1 MRQRMERLV
10 AAGVAAGLGCALL
23 AAAPA
28 RADDGSTFPTPS
40 PSAEPSLG
48 FGTGLGG
55 AGTATPTGMPGV
67 SGGAGGAGGAGGS
80 EGADGAPARQ
90 ADPLTTLGGLAG
102 VLVTPLFERLL
113 LTAGAVVT
121 AQQAKPAAPGDQTQ
135 QDAQPG
141 ELPGA
146 QPDPATLQPGGG
158 TSATSSTWRPRAD
171 IQVPTAVAVPPRGGG
186 NGPLTKEQVIWAA
199 YTSAAA
205 KRPSCRIPVML
216 LAAIGEVESSSL
228 RGRRLDA
235 SHDAV
240 PPVRGPALTG
250 GSYAAIRD
258 SDGGRFDGDPVWD
271 RAVGPMQFIP
281 ATWRIWGADGN
292 GDGIRDPQNIEDAAL
307 AAAGYLC
314 AGGRDLSQAADL
326 RAAVLSYNHSQRYLA
341 TVVGIIQAVTS
352 GALAGP

>member
-23 AAAPA
+23 AGSPA
-28 RADDGSTFPTPS
+28 RAADDGSSAATPS
-40 PSAEPSLG
+40 PTAEPSAG
-48 FGTGLGG
+48 FGSILGSAAPPTPAPG
-55 AGTATPTGMPGV
+55 PAGPGSV
-67 SGGAGGAGGAGGS
+67 P
-80 EGADGAPARQ
+80 DGTPARQ
-90 ADPLTTLGGLAG
+90 ADPLTSLGGLGG

-121 AQQAKPAAPGDQTQ
+121 AQQARPGEPAVAAPQEG
-135 QDAQPG
+135 QPG
-141 ELPGA
+141 GPDTA
-146 QPDPATLQPGGG
+146 PPDPATLQPGGG

-171 IQVPTAVAVPPRGGG
+171 IRVPTAVAVPSKGSG
-186 NGPLTKEQVIWAA
+186 NAPLSKEQVIWAA
-199 YTSAAA
+199 YSAAA
-205 KRPSCRIPVML
+205 EKKRSCRIPVML

-258 SDGGRFDGDPVWD
+258 SDGGRYDGDPVWD

-326 RAAVLSYNHSQRYLA
+326 RAAVLSYNHSQRYLS

>member
-1 MRQRMERLV
+1 MRQRMERLL
-10 AAGVAAGLGCALL
+10 AAGVAAALGCAVLT
-23 AAAPA
+23 ATPA
-28 RADDGSTFPTPS
+28 RAADDGSTGATPS
-40 PSAEPSLG
+40 PTVQPSLG
-48 FGTGLGG
+48 FGSPLAST
-55 AGTATPTGMPGV
+55 TPTSSPSAPSGSP
-67 SGGAGGAGGAGGS
+67 GGAGGVGGTEGTGGT
-80 EGADGAPARQ
+80 PART
-90 ADPLTTLGGLAG
+90 ADPLPSLGGLGG

-113 LTAGAVVT
+113 LAAGSVVT
-121 AQQAKPAAPGDQTQ
+121 AQQAKPAGPGDPQA
-135 QDAQPG
+135 DV
-141 ELPGA
+141 GA
-146 QPDPATLQPGGG
+146 APDPATLQPGGG
-158 TSATSSTWRPRAD
+158 TSATASTWQPRAD
-171 IQVPTAVAVPPRGGG
+171 IRVPTAVAVPPKGSA
-186 NGPLTKEQVIWAA
+186 NGPLSKEQIIWSA
-199 YTSAAA
+199 YTAAA
-205 KRPSCRIPVML
+205 ARKSSCRIPVML

-250 GSYAAIRD
+250 GNYAAIRD

-314 AGGRDLSQAADL
+314 AGGRDLSRAADL
-326 RAAVLSYNHSQRYLA
+326 RAAVLSYNHSQRYLS
-341 TVVGIIQAVTS
+341 TVVGIVRAVTS